1 MAKKAK
7 ISAVKPSNEVHMLN
21 DISNLK
27 IQDVE
32 FRNTLDKRVRKD
44 GKKPYIG
51 NWITFLDDNVDSLLN
66 IAQLVR
72 QQLNDTEFDLME
84 LRENKDNPGT
94 YDVVDFKP
102 TKCGVVKGKL
112 VIGG

>member
-7 ISAVKPSNEVHMLN
+7 ISAVKPANEVHMLN
-21 DISNLK
+21 NIETLK

-32 FRNTLDKRVRKD
+32 FRDALDKRVRKD

-51 NWITFLDDNVDSLLN
+51 NWITFLDDDIDSLLN
-66 IAQLVR
+66 IAQLIR
-72 QQLNDTEFDLME
+72 QQLNDPEFDLME
-84 LRENKDNPGT
+84 LKENKDNPGT
-94 YDVVDFKP
+94 YDVIDFKA
-102 TKCGVVKGKL
+102 TKCGVAKGRL